1 MTMSDDRALMEQV
14 LGHARRVADEALT
27 AVLDDTDTTIATAAH
42 ERAVDPA
49 ESDRVHTVL
58 LAKAHETLVDESGI
72 GHRQD
77 VERGIVGKNTLDV
90 RRGRNGA
97 GRAS

>member
-1 MTMSDDRALMEQV
+1 MNKACITCLIFLSVLFALGRAD
-14 LGHARRVADEALT
+14 GH
-27 AVLDDTDTTIATAAH
+27 AH

-58 LAKAHETLVDESGI
+58 LAKAHETLVDEPGI

-77 VERGIVGKNTLDV
+77 VERGIVGKNTLDA